1 MKQKKSKLFV
11 LKLCLVAVLAAAM
24 LLSCAPQSGTPTGST
39 GNSQLGSTGTTQT
52 ESSAT
57 VQTEDITIQ
66 TENTTTQTESTTTQ
80 TESTTTQTEST
91 TSQTESTTTQTEST
105 TTQTE
110 GTTTQTE
117 STGSSVPE
125 DALPQIIKLTEN
137 TLLSGK
143 NTTLGKVFVIYD
155 GKGNL
160 TLRALEGDVDGAI
173 KSIPG
178 FSQLSGTYE
187 IADGKLT
194 YTADGR
200 SAVCQAF
207 STAAFQ
213 VSNAKLAPDNT
224 WYKATVSRN
233 NITKIRIVDSYA
245 PADTPDESWDAS
257 AAGDGSVMCYLEGNV
272 LTISG
277 NGSGFLVANESC
289 IYTFGGANDAAS
301 FIRVTRVEGLDL
313 LDTRLVQNM
322 AGMFNRMWSLGGE
335 INLSTWDMSNVKNTN
350 GMFQGVGN
358 TNLVSFILPDTVK
371 VLGNAIFNHPRNYS
385 GETFTVPAGVEA
397 IGYIHMWYD
406 FGTNVQLIDGVPT
419 KYTGSALCA
428 PNPIFKRFI
437 VAPGCTAAKAVD
449 GILYSADGTRL
460 ISVPAG
466 KDLFDNGADGVS
478 GDTFYLPEGITWLNE
493 LSFSRNPFIKTLVL
507 PNSYEIIRH
516 MTVQTHPGKTNN
528 NGNSLSVALY
538 CYTGVSQ
545 YAVREDNPRYS
556 AYAGCIYSKDG
567 QELIA
572 VPTNYEGSLEIKPGT
587 KVIGQEAFWADNV
600 STDAAKYLSLTE
612 IYIPASVEAI
622 ETDQL
627 AMLQY
632 LLSRGGITITTDEAN
647 THYTITD
654 GKIVAL

>member
-39 GNSQLGSTGTTQT
+39 GTTQT

-66 TENTTTQTESTTTQ
+66 TENTTTQTENTTTQTENTTTQTENTTTQTENTTTQ
-80 TESTTTQTEST
+80 TESSTTQTEST
-91 TSQTESTTTQTEST
+91 D
-105 TTQTE
+105 
-110 GTTTQTE
+110 GT
-117 STGSSVPE
+117 VPE
-125 DALPQIIKLTEN
+125 DTLPQVIRLTEN

-178 FSQLSGTYE
+178 FSQLPGEFKITDE
-187 IADGKLT
+187 KLT

-207 STAAFQ
+207 SKAVFQ

-224 WYKATVSRN
+224 WYKSAVSRN
-233 NITKIRIVDSYA
+233 NITKIRIADSYT

-257 AAGDGSVMCYLEGNV
+257 AAGDGSVMCYLEGTV

-289 IYTFGGANDAAS
+289 VYMFGGANDAAS

-313 LDTRLVQNM
+313 LDTRLVKNM

-335 INLSTWDMSNVKNTN
+335 IDLSTWDMSKVLNTN

-358 TNLVSFILPDTVK
+358 TNLVSFILPDTVR
-371 VLGNAIFNHPRNYS
+371 VLGNAIFNHPRNYAA
-385 GETFTVPAGVEA
+385 ETFTVPAGVET

-466 KDLFDNGADGVS
+466 KNLFDNGADGVS
-478 GDTFYLPEGITWLNE
+478 GDTYYLPEGITWLNE
-493 LSFSRNPFIKTLVL
+493 LSFSRNPYIKTLVL

-516 MTVQTHPGKTNN
+516 MTVQTHAGKTNN

-538 CYTGVSQ
+538 YYTGVSK

-567 QELIA
+567 EELIA

-587 KVIGQEAFWADNV
+587 KVIGQEAFWADN
-600 STDAAKYLSLTE
+600 AGANANKYLSLRE
-612 IYIPASVEAI
+612 IYIPASVETI
-622 ETDQL
+622 EAGQL
-627 AMLQY
+627 TILQH
-632 LLSRGGITITTDEAN
+632 LLSRGTISITIDEAN
-647 THYTITD
+647 THYKITD